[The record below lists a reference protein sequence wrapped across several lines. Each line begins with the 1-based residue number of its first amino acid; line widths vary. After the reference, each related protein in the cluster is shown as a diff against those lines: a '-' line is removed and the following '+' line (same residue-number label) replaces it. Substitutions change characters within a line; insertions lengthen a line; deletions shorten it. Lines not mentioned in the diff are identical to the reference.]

1 MEITVEKKMDI
12 DEKIASALAKNDEEW
27 EKRLL
32 LMVMI
37 MAIAMIGIA

>member
-1 MEITVEKKMDI
+1 MGKLSANNNVEV
-12 DEKIASALAKNDEEW
+12 EEALAKNDEEW

-37 MAIAMIGIA
+37 MLIAMLGLD

>member
-1 MEITVEKKMDI
+1 MAKATTNNEIEEAV
-12 DEKIASALAKNDEEW
+12 ARNDEEW

-37 MAIAMIGIA
+37 MLIAILGLD

>member
-1 MEITVEKKMDI
+1 MSDI
-12 DEKIASALAKNDEEW
+12 DTEIEAALAKNDAEW

-37 MAIAMIGIA
+37 MMIALIGLP

>member
-1 MEITVEKKMDI
+1 MTKLSSNNELEED
-12 DEKIASALAKNDEEW
+12 LAKNDEEW

-37 MAIAMIGIA
+37 MLIAMLGLD

>member
-1 MEITVEKKMDI
+1 MPAKSFSEKELNEII
-12 DEKIASALAKNDEEW
+12 AKNDTEW

-37 MAIAMIGIA
+37 MMIDMLSID

>member
-1 MEITVEKKMDI
+1 MASTKSISEK
-12 DEKIASALAKNDEEW
+12 ELEEALARNDEEW

-37 MAIAMIGIA
+37 MLIAMLGLD

>member
-1 MEITVEKKMDI
+1 MAAKSFSEKELEDI
-12 DEKIASALAKNDEEW
+12 LAKNDAEW

-37 MAIAMIGIA
+37 MLIAMLGLN

>member
-1 MEITVEKKMDI
+1 MTKLSSNTELEED
-12 DEKIASALAKNDEEW
+12 LAKNDEEW

-37 MAIAMIGIA
+37 MLIAMLGLD

>member
-1 MEITVEKKMDI
+1 MGKLSTNSNTELE
-12 DEKIASALAKNDEEW
+12 EALAKNDEEW

-37 MAIAMIGIA
+37 MLIAMLGLD

>member
-1 MEITVEKKMDI
+1 MTKLSSNTELE
-12 DEKIASALAKNDEEW
+12 EALAKNDEEW

-37 MAIAMIGIA
+37 MLIAMLGRD

>member
-1 MEITVEKKMDI
+1 MAAKSSSEK
-12 DEKIASALAKNDEEW
+12 ELEEALARNDEEW

-37 MAIAMIGIA
+37 MLIAMLGLD